1 MMVGEATICQGGLA
15 PVDGAAIVGE
25 KTTMDAMDP
34 KAIRA
39 RIIAR
44 GKELQKTQASYLSE
58 AGLNKSFLKEASRGS
73 LPRLDSLAAL
83 ARVLE
88 VTPEWLAYG
97 GDEVDTVPALRI
109 VGTVE
114 AGVWHEPGAASRR
127 ERLPLAPDPRF
138 PADAQFVF
146 EVRGTS
152 MNRVAPP
159 GALLHCLDVERSG
172 IKPRHGDLVV
182 VERARASG
190 EIELSAKRM
199 AMRGGK
205 VVFAAESDDPAWEG
219 RVLDPADHLRD
230 RNTLGLRPFALVLRV
245 IVEHWR

>member
-1 MMVGEATICQGGLA
+1 MEPLDPEAIG
-15 PVDGAAIVGE
+15 
-25 KTTMDAMDP
+25 
-34 KAIRA
+34 A
-39 RIIAR
+39 RIRQRAKDLR
-44 GKELQKTQASYLSE
+44 KTLVSIVEE
-58 AGLNKSFLKEASRGS
+58 AGLNPQYLKSLGKGS
-73 LPRLDSLAAL
+73 LPRLENLAAL

-97 GDEVDTVPALRI
+97 GDEIGTAPALRI

>member
-1 MMVGEATICQGGLA
+1 MSELD
-15 PVDGAAIVGE
+15 PRAIH
-25 KTTMDAMDP
+25 
-34 KAIRA
+34 A
-39 RIIAR
+39 RIKMRA
-44 GKELQKTQASYLSE
+44 KELRRTLASVAIEAELGDQYLK
-58 AGLNKSFLKEASRGS
+58 GLTRAEPS
-73 LPRLDSLAAL
+73 LPRLENLTAL

-97 GDEVDTVPALRI
+97 GDEVETMPWLRI